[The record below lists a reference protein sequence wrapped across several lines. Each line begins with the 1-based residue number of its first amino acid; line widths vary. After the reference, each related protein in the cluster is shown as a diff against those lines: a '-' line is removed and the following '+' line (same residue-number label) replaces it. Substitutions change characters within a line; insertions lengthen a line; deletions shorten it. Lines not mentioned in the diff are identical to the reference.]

1 MKAFWDRRTKI
12 EGGYILERA
21 ENIEA
26 FCKAVGK
33 ADAIPH
39 FKDYRMHIF
48 ENGNTY
54 RISEFIGDLGRFS
67 NTMQLDEEC
76 LVKVPGGEE
85 GIFKSCRNN
94 ENDKFSIKKCTHLF
108 RGVQLGKTTL
118 GMRRFALPF
127 CYLFNAN
134 F

>member
-1 MKAFWDRRTKI
+1 MEKRKLKHINLFQTSTGKGKTVKAFWDRRTKI

-33 ADAIPH
+33 ADSIPH

-85 GIFKSCRNN
+85 GTFKS
-94 ENDKFSIKKCTHLF
+94 KVYVAFL
-108 RGVQLGKTTL
+108 
-118 GMRRFALPF
+118 
-127 CYLFNAN
+127 
-134 F
+134 